1 MTNQALNDF
10 LDNVVLSGDGGG
22 QGYVCQA
29 KWDAGFTAYVTG
41 LPFFSV
47 KNNED
52 KETAKAAAQ
61 KAAVDSGNSDRKPT
75 YEIVLEIV
83 KSSVLNKDMS
93 EKWPKG
99 NRVMRYSTFTDA
111 VKEVVIPSIKECEVL
126 QDTLV
131 WCQVNFKPDPF
142 AVKNNRTDEKDENDR
157 AKFPPIPYFAQVFKS
172 RDEAVQFVGSDE
184 VYNSQS
190 QPDSNV
196 QLSKTAQDNNYT
208 LATLQD
214 PTTVKDIQADL
225 ARKPQAKVLSDWRI
239 EASDLELAGIV
250 APF

>member
-47 KNNED
+47 TNNEQ
-52 KETAKAAAQ
+52 KETSKALAQ
-61 KAAVDSGNSDRKPT
+61 KAAVDSGNADRKPT
-75 YEIVLEIV
+75 YEVVLEII

-93 EKWPKG
+93 DKWPKG

-126 QDTLV
+126 QNTLV
-131 WCQVNFKPDPF
+131 WCQVNFKSDPF

-157 AKFPPIPYFAQVFKS
+157 TKFPPIPYFAQVFKS

-184 VYNSQS
+184 VFTSQS
-190 QPDSNV
+190 QPGSAV
-196 QLSKTAQDNNYT
+196 QLSAMAQRNNYT

-214 PTTVKDIQADL
+214 PKTVKAIQADL
-225 ARKPQAKVLSDWRI
+225 NSKPQAKVLSDWGI
-239 EASDLELAGIV
+239 EASDLVLTDIIT
-250 APF
+250 PF